1 MGISIG
7 NERISEQELRT
18 LNEPAKNQDLIAFPE
33 WTEYRKKNGLD
44 PLGMQNS
51 SVNLYQSLLPGISNV
66 TLRMRY
72 YGLYAWLAQR
82 YAKEIGDTDP
92 NNWKR
97 HVRRAEALYALVAAH
112 HGGEPGVAG
121 TDWATRALEEA
132 PGDTIDFKE
141 AAEPGSEAYYL
152 KQAWGAFGAAY
163 RSQLF
168 DIGIFDRSDD
178 HEIPLPSKDLGEGL
192 AQAFEQS
199 LGSRAELYFGLI
211 KLGSVTHDELDEL
224 APLLPSRIASESTEQ
239 KFYEAILLSRASAPS
254 SGALAR
260 KLSILLILKVA
271 DFLEREPRADEVRWV
286 LYAGH
291 DQQGNILSLNDPSL
305 EVQRSRWWVYHA
317 NDLCHIAHEALLK
330 FTLDTLGDYPS
341 GLGMERLIG
350 RCAQHILSEIS
361 PVPETWSALLEGL
374 EPASNAFDASD
385 PDSEASLT
393 NEIIRAGRDDARI
406 CTPDTAAKAVRLL
419 AILHQR
425 IDLVGADLTEPLGG
439 FNPDAFRSL
448 LSETRF
454 LDRHREAPFGQTI
467 ERVLE
472 ERVIRRHLWVALRK
486 LRHQGDYP
494 FLIESDDGKLR
505 LREKDGPV
513 FTNPRLGPAI
523 TFLKD
528 IGLLGNTGLTEAGRE
543 AIYS

>member
-1 MGISIG
+1 M
-7 NERISEQELRT
+7 NEQAENPE
-18 LNEPAKNQDLIAFPE
+18 LIAFPE

-82 YAKEIGDTDP
+82 YAKEVGDTDP

-97 HVRRAEALYALVAAH
+97 HVRRAEALYALVATR

-121 TDWATRALEEA
+121 TDWATRTLEEA
-132 PGDTIDFKE
+132 SSNTIDFKE

-152 KQAWGAFGAAY
+152 KQTWGAFGAAY

-168 DIGIFDRSDD
+168 EIGIFDRSDD
-178 HEIPLPSKDLGEGL
+178 HEIPLPSKELGEGL
-192 AQAFEQS
+192 AQAFEHS
-199 LGSRAELYFGLI
+199 LGSWADLYFKLI
-211 KLGSVTHDELDEL
+211 RVGSATHDELDQL
-224 APLLPSRIASESTEQ
+224 APLLPSRIAGQSTEQ
-239 KFYEAILLSRASAPS
+239 KFYEDILLSRTSAPLT
-254 SGALAR
+254 GALSR
-260 KLSILLILKVA
+260 KLSVLLILKVA
-271 DFLEREPRADEVRWV
+271 DFLQREPRADEVRWV

-291 DQQGNILSLNDPSL
+291 DQQGNILILNDSAL
-305 EVQRSRWWVYHA
+305 EVQRSRWWVYQA
-317 NDLCHIAHEALLK
+317 NDLCHIAHEGLLK
-330 FTLDTLGDYPS
+330 FTLDTLGDYPA
-341 GLGMERLIG
+341 GLGMDRLIG
-350 RCAQHILSEIS
+350 RCAHEILSELS
-361 PVPETWSALLEGL
+361 PVPESWSALLEGL
-374 EPASNAFDASD
+374 EPASNAFDAGD
-385 PDSEASLT
+385 PDSEFSLT

-406 CTPDTAAKAVRLL
+406 CTPETAAKAVRLL
-419 AILHQR
+419 AILHRR
-425 IDLVGADLTEPLGG
+425 IDQAGADLKEPLGG

-454 LDRHREAPFGQTI
+454 LDRHRKAPFGQTI

-486 LRHQGDYP
+486 LRHQGDYT
-494 FLIESDDGKLR
+494 FLIETDDGKLR

-528 IGLLGNTGLTEAGRE
+528 IGLLDSSGLTEAGRG
-543 AIYS
+543 AVNS